1 MEHTWDRICVLGAGN
16 ALGDAPQEM
25 HGGSRWSCR
34 GARRRGRGE
43 PFKAIAALELF
54 ASLLS
59 LMIFSHGWK
68 KQLRGSVVISGFTDN
83 AGNEA
88 EGFHWRSSRQS
99 WPSSFSRVNS
109 TFSLSWVPREQN

>member
-1 MEHTWDRICVLGAGN
+1 MPWRMPPKTSTVSLVLTRDTA
-16 ALGDAPQEM
+16 
-25 HGGSRWSCR
+25 R
-34 GARRRGRGE
+34 GKGE

-59 LMIFSHGWK
+59 LMIFSHEWK

-99 WPSSFSRVNS
+99 WPSSSSTVNS